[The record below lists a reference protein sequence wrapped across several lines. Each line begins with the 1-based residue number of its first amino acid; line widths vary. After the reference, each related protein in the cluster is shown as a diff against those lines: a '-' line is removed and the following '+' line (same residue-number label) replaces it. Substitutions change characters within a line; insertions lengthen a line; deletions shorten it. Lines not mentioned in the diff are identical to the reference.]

1 MLHTY
6 DSRTQRGRRIAA
18 KLIYIE
24 SSRPGLHRETLPQ
37 NKQTQDIICM
47 VSVIADVHSIAEGNY
62 ITFSLFLL
70 KFLFSFF
77 FFSFLHDLS
86 IYRILPGTMYLMRA
100 LILWQSFCL
109 HVGIYSHETTCLA
122 CTFDNSIFFITLF
135 PWLLIS
141 LHLQR
146 NCLLTPGNK

>member
-6 DSRTQRGRRIAA
+6 DSRTQRGRRIATEP
-18 KLIYIE
+18 IYIE

-47 VSVIADVHSIAEGNY
+47 VLVFAGVYSIAEGNY
-62 ITFSLFLL
+62 ITLSLFLL
-70 KFLFSFF
+70 RFLFGFF
-77 FFSFLHDLS
+77 FFYFLHDLT
-86 IYRILPGTMYLMRA
+86 IYRILPMYLMLA
-100 LILWQSFCL
+100 LILCQSFCL
-109 HVGIYSHETTCLA
+109 HVGIYGHETTCLA
-122 CTFDNSIFFITLF
+122 CTFDDSIFFITLF
-135 PWLLIS
+135 PWLLIC